1 MLLQELWEVLLLLSG
16 LLMFTSLLV
25 SPIFCPLHPKGAAWY
40 SCGVGDLD
48 PVVQQN
54 QSGGSWRANNAP
66 ASWSHHL
73 AVFACASFP
82 LSPHK
87 FLPEKKYKN
96 PPSISKLSEMRLA
109 SHHEPVSHGG
119 EEGHNSTLPVLNQR
133 WVCPCSALP
142 RRHEDA
148 LRAIPVQLPLRKCFL
163 SSSPR
168 RTAFKVYTQKIIK
181 IKRILQLKER
191 GKKKIG

>member
-1 MLLQELWEVLLLLSG
+1 M
-16 LLMFTSLLV
+16 
-25 SPIFCPLHPKGAAWY
+25 
-40 SCGVGDLD
+40 
-48 PVVQQN
+48 QQN
-54 QSGGSWRANNAP
+54 RIGGSWRANDAS
-66 ASWSHHL
+66 ASWSHRP

-82 LSPHK
+82 LSPHR
-87 FLPEKKYKN
+87 FLPEKKKKN
-96 PPSISKLSEMRLA
+96 PPSILKLSEMRLA

-119 EEGHNSTLPVLNQR
+119 EEGHNSTLPVLNQP

-148 LRAIPVQLPLRKCFL
+148 LRAIPVQLPLRKCFP
-163 SSSPR
+163 SSIPR

-191 GKKKIG
+191 GKKKKKG